1 MLPISFYLALI
12 DDPTK
17 QELFNRLC
25 EKYSTMVYNRCFKFT
40 QDPGL
45 IEEILQ
51 ETFLKVAIYIDKYS
65 DNDEQNRIHIYIMV
79 RSAAFNILKRER
91 RKTNQNT
98 NVTIDDY
105 EQTLKDPKNL
115 QDYVFKNMTL
125 EDIAKAVEKL
135 GDIYRDC
142 FILFYYNGLSIN
154 QIAHDLGV
162 TPDTVKKRL
171 QRAREFIRKCI
182 EEGDFD
188 DK

>member
-17 QELFNRLC
+17 QELFNRLY

-98 NVTIDDY
+98 NVSIDDY

-125 EDIAKAVEKL
+125 RTSQKL
-135 GDIYRDC
+135 LKNWVTSIGTALFCFTTTAYR
-142 FILFYYNGLSIN
+142 SIKSHTIWELRRT
-154 QIAHDLGV
+154 Q
-162 TPDTVKKRL
+162 
-171 QRAREFIRKCI
+171 
-182 EEGDFD
+182 
-188 DK
+188 